1 MCHQIF
7 LKEYFEIFSI
17 IFSLRSHKACQ
28 KHVLY
33 KFSINLLENQST
45 LTIMHE
51 KLLNNL
57 QVYEIFIYDGHDF
70 EPGFGLLDFS
80 MEKLS

>member
-33 KFSINLLENQST
+33 KFDTVLLFSCLERV
-45 LTIMHE
+45 
-51 KLLNNL
+51 LNPNGKRS
-57 QVYEIFIYDGHDF
+57 YDDLRSKH
-70 EPGFGLLDFS
+70 
-80 MEKLS
+80 